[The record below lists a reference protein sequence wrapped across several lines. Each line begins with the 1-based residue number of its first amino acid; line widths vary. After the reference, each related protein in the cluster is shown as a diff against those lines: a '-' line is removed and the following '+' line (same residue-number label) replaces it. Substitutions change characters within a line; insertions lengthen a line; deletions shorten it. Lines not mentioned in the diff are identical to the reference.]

1 MIMVSH
7 EFCDVLKTNSSWLHL
22 IVQCGNARVM
32 YSPLV
37 FYCPWHCL
45 HTNQGRKNSK
55 YIFDSIYLGYSSS
68 SVSENHMCAA
78 MRSCNAVSGLH
89 EEKNSSVIFWTV
101 LKHPRVQ
108 YRAKFLR
115 QCISLW
121 SCSFPASKAVMVGLD
136 TRSGSIAFM
145 GTERGTPWAS

>member
-55 YIFDSIYLGYSSS
+55 YIFDSIPRIQFFFRVREPYVRSHEVLQCSVRFARGKKQFGYILDSLETSSGAVPGEIPPSMHQLVIMFFS
-68 SVSENHMCAA
+68 SIE
-78 MRSCNAVSGLH
+78 SCHG
-89 EEKNSSVIFWTV
+89 
-101 LKHPRVQ
+101 R
-108 YRAKFLR
+108 LR
-115 QCISLW
+115 HKKWVDC
-121 SCSFPASKAVMVGLD
+121 FHGH
-136 TRSGSIAFM
+136 
-145 GTERGTPWAS
+145 

>member
-37 FYCPWHCL
+37 FYCPWHFL
-45 HTNQGRKNSK
+45 HTNQGRKKLEVHFRFHIPRIQFFFRVREPYVRSHEV
-55 YIFDSIYLGYSSS
+55 LQC
-68 SVSENHMCAA
+68 SVRFA
-78 MRSCNAVSGLH
+78 RG
-89 EEKNSSVIFWTV
+89 KNSSVIFWTV